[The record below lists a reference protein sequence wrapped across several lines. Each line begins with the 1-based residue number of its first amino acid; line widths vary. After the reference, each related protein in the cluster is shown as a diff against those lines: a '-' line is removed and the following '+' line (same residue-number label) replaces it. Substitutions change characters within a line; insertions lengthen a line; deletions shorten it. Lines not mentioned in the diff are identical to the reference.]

1 MAHRTASVEPGNSAV
16 FVLTNDDGID
26 APGLACLASAV
37 EDRSRCR
44 VVAPAGPWS
53 SKSHA
58 VTGREAIVVRRQ
70 GGGDYAVDGSPA
82 DCVRL
87 ALHHLAP
94 GASWVVSGIN
104 RGGNLG
110 ADVYY
115 SGTVAAARE
124 AVLHGVPAI
133 AFSHV
138 IKPQLPIDW
147 PRVGRWAGIVL
158 GHLLALPPHA
168 GSFWNVNFPHLASS
182 DSEPEI
188 VLCGL
193 DPSPLP
199 LRFELGEA
207 GACYAGDYHGRTR
220 VPGSDVDHCFRGA
233 ITVTRVQVFPA
244 PIEPIRLGQIPPIS
258 GPEAA
263 EGRDAASSDRPE
275 RE

>member
-1 MAHRTASVEPGNSAV
+1 MAHRTAGGDPENPAV

-26 APGLACLASAV
+26 APGLASLASAV
-37 EDRSRCR
+37 GQRSKLQ
-44 VVAPAGPWS
+44 VIAPAGAWS

-58 VTGREAIVVRRQ
+58 VTGGQAIAVERR
-70 GGGDYAVDGSPA
+70 GEGNYAVDGSPA

-94 GASWVVSGIN
+94 GACRVLSGIN

-124 AVLHGVPAI
+124 AVLHGVSAI

-138 IKPQLPIDW
+138 IKPLLPIDW
-147 PRVGRWAGIVL
+147 SRAGRWAGIVL
-158 GHLLALPPHA
+158 DHLLNLPPQP
-168 GSFWNVNFPHLASS
+168 GSFWNVNFPHRSPS

-199 LRFELGEA
+199 LRFDLGET

-220 VPGSDVDHCFRGA
+220 VPDADVDHCFRGA
-233 ITVTRVQVFPA
+233 ITVTRVQVFPE
-244 PIEPIRLGQIPPIS
+244 PIESIRLGQIPP
-258 GPEAA
+258 
-263 EGRDAASSDRPE
+263 
-275 RE
+275 